1 MASSDRVMENIAV
14 LNFGIRTGKHTM
26 HDKDCDKAI
35 TVLPQ
40 SPAKGK
46 VKNLFATNLSLG
58 LFRPAPY
65 PNLKKKKY

>member
-1 MASSDRVMENIAV
+1 
-14 LNFGIRTGKHTM
+14 M
-26 HDKDCDKAI
+26 HDKDFDKAI

-65 PNLKKKKY
+65 PNLKKTRCLINFLN